1 VILLKPDETSDINS
15 SLPHVDAP
23 PKKRIAHETASLE
36 DVNHINLIG
45 DIELQ
50 NNYASQKDRPS
61 P

>member
-23 PKKRIAHETASLE
+23 RKKRIAHETASLE

-45 DIELQ
+45 DIEL
-50 NNYASQKDRPS
+50 
-61 P
+61 